1 MVLGFFIAFETIGLC
16 HESLAF
22 TVPLFNPV
30 NMKVQLMLEIMLI
43 LFFVG
48 VNGKGM
54 HVGTL
59 GCRIVQRFKF
69 LVTTQFLSDVN

>member
-1 MVLGFFIAFETIGLC
+1 MVCSLARYLPIFVVVLGFFIAFETIGLC

-22 TVPLFNPV
+22 TVPLFDPV

-48 VNGKGM
+48 GNGKG
-54 HVGTL
+54 
-59 GCRIVQRFKF
+59 CR
-69 LVTTQFLSDVN
+69 